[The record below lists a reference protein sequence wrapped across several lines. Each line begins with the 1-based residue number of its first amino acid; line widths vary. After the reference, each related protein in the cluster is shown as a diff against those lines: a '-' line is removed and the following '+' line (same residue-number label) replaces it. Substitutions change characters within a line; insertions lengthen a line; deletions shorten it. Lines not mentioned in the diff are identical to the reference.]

1 MKLEIEFS
9 ERTSYKWFGPSQ
21 LSRRLIQVIESQ
33 MDVTIRHAGFATYET
48 LAKQLGI
55 PMGLRYLTCGWRY
68 GDTFK
73 INVKDKDDYLMLEI
87 ECREDI
93 RND

>member
-9 ERTSYKWFGPSQ
+9 ERTSYKWFEPSKQARQ
-21 LSRRLIQVIESQ
+21 LLSLVESQ
-33 MDVTIRHAGFATYET
+33 MNATIRHAGFATYEALT
-48 LAKQLGI
+48 KQLGI
-55 PMGLRYLTCGWRY
+55 PTELQYLTCGWRY

-93 RND
+93 RNN